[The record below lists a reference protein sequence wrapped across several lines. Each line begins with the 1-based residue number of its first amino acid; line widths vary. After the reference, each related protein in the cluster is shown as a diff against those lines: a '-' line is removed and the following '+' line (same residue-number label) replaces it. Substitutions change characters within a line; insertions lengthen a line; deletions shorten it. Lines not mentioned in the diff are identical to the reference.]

1 MLLEVFKKHNTKY
14 RELIGKDV
22 VKATVLRYERTVR
35 YLEEF
40 LKKEYQLN
48 DIPLYNINHEFISN
62 FEFFIKIRKKLRTE
76 CNC

>member
-1 MLLEVFKKHNTKY
+1 MLLEVFKEHNAKY

-48 DIPLYNINHEFISN
+48 DMPLCNINH
-62 FEFFIKIRKKLRTE
+62 
-76 CNC
+76 